1 VTDTGTRTGIV
12 YLQNDGA
19 DSYTLYRTS
28 IRNIV
33 AALEAKGA
41 LASQTALGSRP
52 SAGAG
57 LRFWKDSGS
66 LGDGVLYYDNGSTWE
81 AIGTAAAV
89 DAAAGVGSL
98 RTLGAGAL
106 QAAAGNH
113 THAIGAITGT
123 GDSVTKSVGTS
134 SGTVAAGDHTHA
146 SSTLGFQY
154 VTKASATSRT
164 STTTLTDDPD
174 LRLTLAAGTYHLT
187 ALLSASG
194 EQGADI
200 QVFWN
205 FTGTWTQTLRG
216 TQGPSSTVTAVQ
228 SGGDMLSWVSGSAG
242 TPTYGTSSGAV
253 WSFIREELIVVV
265 TGSGSAR
272 VQWAQAVSNSNP
284 TAMEAG
290 STLIAQ
296 KLA

>member
-1 VTDTGTRTGIV
+1 MTDTGTRTGIV

-33 AALEAKGA
+33 AALEAKG
-41 LASQTALGSRP
+41 
-52 SAGAG
+52 
-57 LRFWKDSGS
+57 
-66 LGDGVLYYDNGSTWE
+66 VLYTQGLLSARPAAGTVGRFYRATDDTAGVIYYDDGSTWQSVGTSA
-81 AIGTAAAV
+81 AI

-134 SGTVAAGDHTHA
+134 TGTVAAGDHTHTA
-146 SSTLGFQY
+146 SSTGFQY

-164 STTTLTDDPD
+164 STTTLADDPD
-174 LRLTLAAGTYHLT
+174 LRLTLTPGTYHVT

-194 EQGADI
+194 VSGADI

-205 FTGTWTQTLRG
+205 FTGTWTQTFRG
-216 TQGPSSTVTAVQ
+216 AQGPDTTATAVQ
-228 SGGDMLSWVSGSAG
+228 NGSTTLSWVTGAAG
-242 TPTYGTSSGAV
+242 TPSYGTTSTAV

-265 TGSGSAR
+265 TVSGSAR